1 MPPCKSDLHL
11 RKVLELASSARSLGS
26 RALPA
31 VLGMWDVRQLIL
43 FLASLSCCQSLSN
56 SPACSAE
63 CRQALAE
70 ALCAEVLV
78 SLPTDEEED
87 APVPLRAQLMLAEE
101 FRPILQPR
109 AAALYSELGCE
120 EQPVPPLQPKG
131 VDNGKS
137 AMNFLVPGGAGVQP
151 HDAASYSIII
161 KQLNAQDVQ
170 LLPSLVPQLV
180 PRYLQA
186 EQPANPNPSPNPNPN
201 PSPLTPNP

>member
-1 MPPCKSDLHL
+1 M
-11 RKVLELASSARSLGS
+11 
-26 RALPA
+26 
-31 VLGMWDVRQLIL
+31 LGMWDVRQLIL

-131 VDNGKS
+131 VHH
-137 AMNFLVPGGAGVQP
+137 A
-151 HDAASYSIII
+151 
-161 KQLNAQDVQ
+161 
-170 LLPSLVPQLV
+170 
-180 PRYLQA
+180 
-186 EQPANPNPSPNPNPN
+186 
-201 PSPLTPNP
+201 

>member
-1 MPPCKSDLHL
+1 M
-11 RKVLELASSARSLGS
+11 
-26 RALPA
+26 
-31 VLGMWDVRQLIL
+31 LGMWDARQLIL
-43 FLASLSCCQSLSN
+43 FLASLSCCHSLSN

-87 APVPLRAQLMLAEE
+87 EPVPLRAQLMLAEE

-151 HDAASYSIII
+151 QDAASYSIII

-186 EQPANPNPSPNPNPN
+186 EGSLLALTLALTPTLTLALTLALSPNP
-201 PSPLTPNP
+201 